1 MKVRF
6 LNPAG
11 LGIESGRGLLR
22 HRDLRRITRQL
33 KAGSNIDAQGVTST
47 EVGNGL
53 KLFAQRGTQRP
64 PAPFEVEAVSVDSVE
79 RTKVFPGLIFSGT
92 SWIEPT
98 IDGVSLFANPTPT
111 LLGQKNYVYL
121 KIGFRPYV
129 PPGNYVNTP
138 RSFSARYDRAPSA
151 VFATSAEV
159 LNSDAAV
166 PANLNAVLQMDTEG
180 FTFGIGRYITITA
193 DGFLYYRLATHKDVA
208 PPLTTE
214 GIYPASRQR
223 RGDVVMTLGS
233 FFATSG
239 TTFPSASISRQIYAQ
254 SAAAKQL
261 RFLSL

>member
-1 MKVRF
+1 MKVHF
-6 LNPAG
+6 PMPFGVNP
-11 LGIESGRGLLR
+11 ESERGLLR

-33 KAGSNIDAQGVTST
+33 KDGSNIDAQGVTST

-53 KLFAQRGTQRP
+53 KLFAQRGTQSS
-64 PAPFEVEAVSVDSVE
+64 PAPFEVEAVSVNSEE

-111 LLGQKNYVYL
+111 LKGQKNYVYL
-121 KIGFRPYV
+121 KVGFRPYV

-138 RSFSARYDRAPSA
+138 KSFSERYDRAPSSI
-151 VFATSAEV
+151 FATSAEV
-159 LNSDAAV
+159 LNSDAVV
-166 PANLNAVLQMDTEG
+166 PANVNAVLQMDIEG
-180 FTFGIGRYITITA
+180 FTFGVGRYITIIS
-193 DGFLYYRLATHKDVA
+193 DGFFYYRLATHKDVA

-214 GIYPASRQR
+214 GTYPLSRQR
-223 RGDVVMTLGS
+223 RGDVVMTMGS

-239 TTFPSASISRQIYAQ
+239 TTFPSPTISRQMYAQ
-254 SAAAKQL
+254 SATAKQL